1 VVISAS
7 HNPPEFNGIKLF
19 DRSGMKLPDAVED
32 AIEAYVLDGVPAPEL
47 RVTGPAVGYR
57 ERIDN
62 ARELYISHALSTVNC
77 RLDGLVIAV
86 DCAHGA
92 ACKTTPEA
100 LMRLGATVVAINTDH
115 DGLDINVACGSTHLE
130 PLRELVART
139 HADVGLAHDG
149 DADRVLFID
158 EKGQEVDG
166 DFVLAICARA
176 LDDKGELPGHEVV
189 STVMAN
195 LGFMRACEALG
206 LNVPTTAVGD
216 RYVLERMIEDGA
228 TLGGEQSGHI
238 IFLDYNSTGD
248 GLVTALQ
255 LLQVL
260 HESGGTL
267 SELKQ
272 VMRRYPQELINI
284 KVASK
289 AGWEENAAIAA
300 AIEAA
305 EKSLGDD
312 GRLLVRASGTEPLI
326 RVMVEAQEDAMAHE
340 VAAAVAAVVEA
351 ELA

>member
-1 VVISAS
+1 
-7 HNPPEFNGIKLF
+7 
-19 DRSGMKLPDAVED
+19 
-32 AIEAYVLDGVPAPEL
+32 
-47 RVTGPAVGYR
+47 
-57 ERIDN
+57 
-62 ARELYISHALSTVNC
+62 
-77 RLDGLVIAV
+77 
-86 DCAHGA
+86 
-92 ACKTTPEA
+92 
-100 LMRLGATVVAINTDH
+100 MRLGATVVAINTDH

-238 IFLDYNSTGD
+238 IFLDHNSTGD

-326 RVMVEAQEDAMAHE
+326 RVMVEAQEDATAHE